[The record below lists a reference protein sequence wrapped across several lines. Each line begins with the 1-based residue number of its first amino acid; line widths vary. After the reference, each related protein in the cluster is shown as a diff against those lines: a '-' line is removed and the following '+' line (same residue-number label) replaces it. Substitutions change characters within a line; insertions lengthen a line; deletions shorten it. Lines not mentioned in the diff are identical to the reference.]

1 MDMRKINK
9 IHFIG
14 VGGIGLSAI
23 AKLMK
28 KKGKIVN
35 GSDLASSLITE
46 KLRKIGVNVFI
57 GQSEKNI
64 SEDVDLVIYT
74 MAVPK
79 NNPELAEAKKLGIR
93 TLTYPEF
100 LGMVFNEKL
109 GIAVCGTH
117 GKSSTTAMAGLLLDD
132 SGIDPTIL
140 VGSIVPKYDS
150 NLRVG
155 ESEYMIIEAC
165 EYERAFLHYY
175 PKIIVMNNIELDHT
189 DYYRDID
196 DFRSAFTEFVE
207 HLPKE
212 GVLIANGDDGEIS
225 KLKVQMSNQFKNL
238 NVNVLNFGLGE
249 NNNVRAFDIRL
260 ESGLIKFRV
269 SYNKKDLGGFVLKVP
284 GLFNVYNSL
293 AVISLGLA
301 LNIPIETIK
310 KSLENY
316 SGIWR
321 RFEIKGEYKNALVI
335 SDYAHHP
342 TAVRLTIKATK
353 QFYPGKRI
361 FAVFQPHQHNRT
373 KKLYNDFLKSF
384 DCADAVILSEI
395 FDVAGREEKEDR
407 NASSFN
413 LANDI
418 RKRLRNKIHPNPSR
432 IQCGTGSLQKDGN
445 ITASPFAKE
454 PVPYSLREGL
464 RRISGLGA
472 SNIFY
477 AKDLFETRKLID
489 EKLKP
494 NDVLLIMGAGDIYK
508 IADDLIK

>member
-1 MDMRKINK
+1 MDMRKINE

-23 AKLMK
+23 ARLMK
-28 KKGKIVN
+28 KKGKIVS
-35 GSDLASSLITE
+35 GSDFASSLITE

-57 GQSEKNI
+57 GQSENNI

-79 NNPELAEAKKLGIR
+79 NNPELVEAKKLGIR

-196 DFRSAFTEFVE
+196 DFRSAFEEFVG
-207 HLPKE
+207 HLPK
-212 GVLIANGDDGEIS
+212 GGMLIVNGDDGEIS
-225 KLKVQMSNQFKNL
+225 KLKVQMSNQFQSSNIKIIS
-238 NVNVLNFGLGE
+238 FGLYG
-249 NNNVRAFDIRL
+249 NNNVGGYDVKTEA
-260 ESGLIKFRV
+260 GKTKFNV
-269 SYNKKDLGGFVLKVP
+269 KYKGKELGEFALKVP
-284 GLFNVYNSL
+284 GIFNVYNSL
-293 AVISLGLA
+293 GVIALGLT
-301 LNIPIETIK
+301 LDIPIDIIK
-310 KSLENY
+310 KSLAGY

-321 RFEIKGEYKNALVI
+321 RFEIKGEYKPSFAFEKLWRGKSALVI

-342 TAVRLTIKATK
+342 TAVKVTIEAAKS
-353 QFYPGKRI
+353 FYPGRRI

-373 KKLYNDFLKSF
+373 KKLYNNFLKSF
-384 DCADAVILSEI
+384 GSADLVILSEI
-395 FDVAGREEKEDR
+395 FDVAGREEKEDQ
-407 NASSFN
+407 NVSSLN

-418 RKRLRNKIHPNPSR
+418 KKIIGEKSGTVIARSEATKQSHSSGDEQVIAALPVYPERSR
-432 IQCGTGSLQKDGN
+432 
-445 ITASPFAKE
+445 
-454 PVPYSLREGL
+454 R
-464 RRISGLGA
+464 
-472 SNIFY
+472 
-477 AKDLFETRKLID
+477 
-489 EKLKP
+489 
-494 NDVLLIMGAGDIYK
+494 
-508 IADDLIK
+508 